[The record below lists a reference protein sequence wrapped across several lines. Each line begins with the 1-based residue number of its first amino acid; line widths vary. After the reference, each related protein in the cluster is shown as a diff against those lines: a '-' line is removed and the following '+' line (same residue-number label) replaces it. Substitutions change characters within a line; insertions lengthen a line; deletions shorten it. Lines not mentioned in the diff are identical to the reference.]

1 LLLILKILVN
11 HILDLFLNQNRKEK
25 MTVKKVGL
33 KEVKEDLLK
42 VIDKLEALE
51 QKMENLTYIVK
62 RLQQKTGMMV

>member
-1 LLLILKILVN
+1 MLLILKILVN

>member
-1 LLLILKILVN
+1 
-11 HILDLFLNQNRKEK
+11 

-62 RLQQKTGMMV
+62 RLQQKTGMMVWGCYGII

>member
-1 LLLILKILVN
+1 
-11 HILDLFLNQNRKEK
+11 

-42 VIDKLEALE
+42 VIDKLETLE
-51 QKMENLTYIVK
+51 QKMKNLTYIVK